1 MLIPVT
7 HPEDNYELWIDM
19 NEVVVMER
27 YMRKKSSA
35 ILTLADDR
43 PDVTAI
49 VLKNGKTMACK
60 ETPTELMNLWND
72 LLNAA

>member
-7 HPEDNYELWIDM
+7 HPEDNYELWIDPA
-19 NEVVVMER
+19 EIVVMER
-27 YMRKKSSA
+27 YMRKKSA

-60 ETPTELMNLWND
+60 ETPSELMA
-72 LLNAA
+72 LLAQHKS

>member
-1 MLIPVT
+1 MLIPLT
-7 HPEDNYELWIDM
+7 HPEDNYELWIDTD
-19 NEVVVMER
+19 EIVVMER

-43 PDVTAI
+43 PDVTAL

-60 ETPTELMNLWND
+60 ETPSEIFALTQQHTK
-72 LLNAA
+72 